1 MNDMFRNRRTRRP
14 SPWLFA
20 AVALGFAAAAWLLR
34 PGRRLPT
41 QARTTERDGVGPV
54 TVRRY
59 WVEVQGAQQAPE
71 AVVRA
76 ALDRFPELMP
86 RPLAITRK
94 VRGKPGQGAVG
105 DRFFILMLIRRG
117 LVETE
122 IVEPLRFRERTL
134 RLHPESGYMEFS
146 AQPGEA
152 GRYRLQVETR
162 ARTSTWADR
171 LAYLLGM
178 IALQEANWQIVLGR
192 AAELS
197 GGEIVDRGSETVEFG
212 STPRD

>member
-1 MNDMFRNRRTRRP
+1 MNDMSRTRRHP
-14 SPWLFA
+14 ASPWLFA
-20 AVALGFAAAAWLLR
+20 AVALAFAAAAWLLR
-34 PGRRLPT
+34 PGRRLP
-41 QARTTERDGVGPV
+41 ALRRTTERDGVGPV

-59 WVEVQGAQQAPE
+59 WVEVRGAEQPPE
-71 AVVRA
+71 AVVRQV
-76 ALDRFPELMP
+76 LDRFPELMP

-94 VRGKPGQGAVG
+94 VRGTPGKGQKG

-117 LVETE
+117 FVETE
-122 IVEPLRFRERTL
+122 LVEPLRFRERTL

-146 AQPGEA
+146 AHPKGA
-152 GRYRLQVETR
+152 GHYRLQVETR

-178 IALQEANWQIVLGR
+178 VALQEANWQIVLGR

-212 STPRD
+212 STPKD